1 MASFRFVSS
10 ETNRLLKKKGCAC
23 VFVLE
28 SAMLIAMLLQL
39 KLPNVCQA

>member
-10 ETNRLLKKKGCAC
+10 ETNRLLKKRVC

-28 SAMLIAMLLQL
+28 SAMLVAMLLQL